1 MVAIARGLLL
11 YVHACLFFTSNALV
25 YGLGTDPSVL
35 PSCWGVCVCVLALL
49 QGRDLIVD
57 GSTSFDPDATPGT
70 LNFTWTCRQ
79 RQLDPSIAQ
88 EIFEFSTSWWL
99 RTGVGGPSQC
109 TTASGGSLL
118 AALRDISA
126 QHGAS
131 PGSVLS
137 LAADDIPPSA
147 LLTFTLHLSKGS
159 GTAIPLHYRSATA
172 TASLSFVPGSPPEV
186 CWNV

>member
-1 MVAIARGLLL
+1 ML
-11 YVHACLFFTSNALV
+11 
-25 YGLGTDPSVL
+25 
-35 PSCWGVCVCVLALL
+35 GVCVCVLALL

-186 CWNV
+186 CWNVSWWHVPWCAVLTTGLRAIAGGDRQP